1 MNELIQV
8 TNRTMLMATVNNH
21 MTEKGLPFKL
31 KGY

>member
-21 MTEKGLPFKL
+21 MTEKGPFKL